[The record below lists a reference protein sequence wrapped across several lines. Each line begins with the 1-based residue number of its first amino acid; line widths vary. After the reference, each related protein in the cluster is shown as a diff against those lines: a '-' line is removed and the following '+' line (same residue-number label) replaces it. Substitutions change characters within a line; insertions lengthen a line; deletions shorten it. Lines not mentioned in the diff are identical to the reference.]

1 MKFDLFITVVICY
14 VVGHNNIEVWYGT
27 PKQAFLH
34 LQALFN

>member
-1 MKFDLFITVVICY
+1 MLPIVS
-14 VVGHNNIEVWYGT
+14 HNNIEVWCGT